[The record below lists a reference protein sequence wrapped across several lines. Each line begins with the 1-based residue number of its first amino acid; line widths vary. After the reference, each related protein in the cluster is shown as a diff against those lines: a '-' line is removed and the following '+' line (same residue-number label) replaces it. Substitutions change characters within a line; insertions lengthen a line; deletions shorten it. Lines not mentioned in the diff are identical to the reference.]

1 MKDIIITEKRI
12 KKELRV
18 FVFCFLFGVLANVGA
33 ILYYKSAWTELF
45 TSLHYVLIATV
56 FIYLVSG
63 FIRVLYY
70 IVKKGVSKN
79 KKHK

>member
-1 MKDIIITEKRI
+1 MKDIVITEKRI
-12 KKELRV
+12 KKELSV
-18 FVFCFLFGVLANVGA
+18 FIFCFLIGVLANVGA
-33 ILYYKSAWTELF
+33 ILYYKSAWAELF

-63 FIRVLYY
+63 FIRVLYC

>member
-12 KKELRV
+12 KKELSV
-18 FVFCFLFGVLANVGA
+18 FVFCFFVGTLTNTLA

-70 IVKKGVSKN
+70 IVKKWISKN
-79 KKHK
+79 KQHK